1 MKSFIRFLWLWMALA
16 SLTACTYHVRE
27 SNVVIPRVA
36 PSADINAFRQQFP
49 QYHIDQSHIATLD
62 GAELYSLRFLR
73 SDAVATVLYF
83 GGNGYTLA
91 RFAPDTVKKY
101 MGAPVNVVLVDHR
114 GYGGSTG
121 TPTMD
126 KLMSDA
132 LVAYDHTAN
141 DPELGKIPLIIHGHS
156 LGSFMAGHVASNRRL
171 AGVILESSVTSTEE
185 WTAHLR
191 SRQSA
196 WIRLLVR
203 RVVPDG
209 ELAGKG
215 NYNIISGLDEPVLFV
230 VGEND
235 DVTPP
240 RFSKALFDATPLLDG
255 EKRLLIVPGKNH
267 MNASD
272 SAEFR
277 AALSAFSAHV
287 AAEAKR
293 AASPAG

>member
-1 MKSFIRFLWLWMALA
+1 MKSLWLLVAIV
-16 SLTACTYHVRE
+16 SLNACTYRVRE
-27 SNVVIPRVA
+27 SNVIIPRVV
-36 PSADINAFRQQFP
+36 PSADLLAFRQQIP
-49 QYHIDQSHIATLD
+49 QYRIDHSHIATDD
-62 GAELYSLRFLR
+62 GAKLYSLRFLR
-73 SDAVATVLYF
+73 SDAVATILYF

-91 RFAPDTVKKY
+91 KSAPVTAHKY
-101 MGAPVNVVLVDHR
+101 VGAPVNLVLVDHR

-126 KLMSDA
+126 NLMSDA
-132 LVAYDHTAN
+132 IIAYDHTSD
-141 DPELGKIPLIIHGHS
+141 DPELGKLPLIVHGHS
-156 LGSFMAGHVASNRRL
+156 LGSFMAGHVAANRLL

-185 WTAHLR
+185 WTKHLR
-191 SRQSA
+191 SKQSA

-215 NYNIISGLDEPVLFV
+215 NYGVISGLDEPVLFV

-240 RFSKALFDATPLLDG
+240 RFSKTLFDATPMDEG
-255 EKRLLIVPGKNH
+255 EKHLLIVPEGNH

-272 SAEFR
+272 SPEFR
-277 AALSAFSAHV
+277 AALSAFV
-287 AAEAKR
+287 ALVSQRR
-293 AASPAG
+293 ADSP